1 MERLSGVA
9 TLDSRSAVEL
19 SDADGAEGAA
29 GKTGGMFAPAAFA
42 SADGS
47 ENPNAEV
54 CVGSAGTTEG
64 APTAGA
70 SGAGKPGAAVAESVS
85 WSRSLLFCGLEGNFF
100 FLSGY
105 CLLLLLGRPVK
116 GRTFFATPDRPERP
130 PMMLP
135 NTEGAC
141 ESAWFAPVDA
151 FVAPVVALRALIG
164 CCSAVLFN

>member
-1 MERLSGVA
+1 M
-9 TLDSRSAVEL
+9 EL

-100 FLSGY
+100 FSSVVTVVTVGQAGERQNVFRYSGQ
-105 CLLLLLGRPVK
+105 
-116 GRTFFATPDRPERP
+116 T
-130 PMMLP
+130 
-135 NTEGAC
+135 
-141 ESAWFAPVDA
+141 
-151 FVAPVVALRALIG
+151 
-164 CCSAVLFN
+164 